1 MAKDSFSL
9 VDFHRYLTKFKNQ
22 LFEAKS
28 QKLNFQVVTRH
39 LEVINKKGPVL
50 QRPCTKKKN
59 DTGQETLTCWEV
71 DLYLS
76 ILGIQHGVCRKCP
89 VCIYEWMNKL
99 INGESWERD

>member
-50 QRPCTKKKN
+50 QRPCTKKKKWYWP
-59 DTGQETLTCWEV
+59 GSSYMLRSRS
-71 DLYLS
+71 LS
-76 ILGIQHGVCRKCP
+76 FYP
-89 VCIYEWMNKL
+89 
-99 INGESWERD
+99 RDSTWCM